1 MSESAKTIIKYFCDR
16 FLKLD
21 YYPTNLKTILDLEL
35 DKLRSIKDDEIKKFK
50 KIDIVSLRDLTK
62 LEDYGYENLIE
73 KMHFEKTT
81 LKNALI
87 ASTLISNAWNK
98 RNLYLKKQK
107 LKVVVAGL
115 DFAGKTSLI
124 NRLINDYNYNDL
136 ANLEP
141 TIGANVEEYQS
152 DKLDLILWDL
162 GGQKDHVDEYLA
174 SPERFFIQ
182 VDILIFVIDSQDDVR
197 YLEAVKY
204 LKDITDILEFL
215 KENPFIVVLL
225 NKADFDIRE
234 DPDFQIKLEYLADKI
249 SEIFKKSE
257 NPWNFEI
264 IPTSIYNYYSNQP
277 EIVKSIKNIFS
288 KGKEETDKEI
298 VIPDIEEKFQKILD
312 LNLKLMDKFVS
323 ELSEIKRA
331 LLRLNPSDISQSLF
345 SVPFKKVQPDYI
357 SPDLKSNG
365 KSKKKKKKAK
375 IDEFQRKKK
384 PKKGSGPPKPLS
396 THPSLKIEEEKVV
409 QGDKLTRE
417 KLEKVKASLKSES
430 QISKMSSSPPT
441 APLTTPKQDEINLNS
456 LKPPLPPP
464 PPPRISTSGNIRS
477 TSPRGQVLSELKEM
491 FLKRGLVNRYDL

>member
-16 FLKLD
+16 FLDLD
-21 YYPTNLKTILDLEL
+21 YYPTDLKTILDLEL

-62 LEDYGYENLIE
+62 LEDYGFENLIE
-73 KMHFEKTT
+73 KTHIKQST

-87 ASTLISNAWNK
+87 ASKLISNAWKK
-98 RNLYLKKQK
+98 RNLYLKSQK
-107 LKVVVAGL
+107 MKVVVAGL

-152 DKLDLILWDL
+152 DKLNLILWDL
-162 GGQKDHVDEYLA
+162 GGQKDHINEYLE

-182 VDILIFVIDSQDDVR
+182 IDILIFVIDSQDDVR
-197 YLEAVKY
+197 YLDALKY
-204 LKDITDILEFL
+204 LKDVTGILEFL
-215 KENPFIVVLL
+215 KESPFIVVLL

-234 DPDFQIKLEYLADKI
+234 DPDFQIKLEYLTDKI

-257 NPWNFEI
+257 TPWNFEI
-264 IPTSIYNYYSNQP
+264 IPTSIYNYYSDQP

-288 KGKEETDKEI
+288 KEKEEKDKEI
-298 VIPDIEEKFQKILD
+298 VIPNIEEKFQKILD

-331 LLRLNPSDISQSLF
+331 LFRLTPSDISHSLF
-345 SVPFKKVQPDYI
+345 SVPFEKVKTDYI
-357 SPDLKSNG
+357 TPVLESNEKVKRG
-365 KSKKKKKKAK
+365 KKKAK
-375 IDEFQRKKK
+375 FDETQKKK
-384 PKKGSGPPKPLS
+384 KKKGSGPPKPLHS
-396 THPSLKIEEEKVV
+396 NPSLKSQEKKIIKNK
-409 QGDKLTRE
+409 KLTTE
-417 KLEKVKASLKSES
+417 QIEQVKASLKPKS
-430 QISKMSSSPPT
+430 QLSQLSSSPPT
-441 APLTTPKQDEINLNS
+441 ASKQEEINLAS
-456 LKPPLPPP
+456 LKPPP
-464 PPPRISTSGNIRS
+464 PPPPPSSPQISISGNLRS

-491 FLKRGLVNRYDL
+491 FLKRGLVNYYDV

>member
-1 MSESAKTIIKYFCDR
+1 MSESANTIIKYFSDR
-16 FLKLD
+16 FLDLD
-21 YYPTNLKTILDLEL
+21 HYPTNLKAVLDLDL
-35 DKLRSIKDDEIKKFK
+35 GKLKGIKKEEIEKFK
-50 KIDIVSLRDLTK
+50 KIDIVNLRDLTK

-162 GGQKDHVDEYLA
+162 GGQRDHVDEYLA

-197 YLEAVKY
+197 YLNAVKY
-204 LKDITDILEFL
+204 LNDIIDILEFL

-249 SEIFKKSE
+249 SEIFEKSE

-288 KGKEETDKEI
+288 KGKEETDKE
-298 VIPDIEEKFQKILD
+298 VVLPDIEEKFQKILD

-323 ELSEIKRA
+323 ELSEIKQA
-331 LLRLNPSDISQSLF
+331 LLRLNPSDISHSLF
-345 SVPFKKVQPDYI
+345 SVPFEKVKPDYVT
-357 SPDLKSNG
+357 PTTKVDE
-365 KSKKKKKKAK
+365 KSKKKKKKVK
-375 IDEFQRKKK
+375 GIESQKKK
-384 PKKGSGPPKPLS
+384 KYKKGSGPPKPLA
-396 THPSLKIEEEKVV
+396 THPSIQLNEQKIAKNEKLTSEKIEEI
-409 QGDKLTRE
+409 
-417 KLEKVKASLKSES
+417 KASLKSEP
-430 QISKMSSSPPT
+430 QIPQKPSGPPT
-441 APLTTPKQDEINLNS
+441 APAPIKQNGININS
-456 LKPPLPPP
+456 LKPPPPP
-464 PPPRISTSGNIRS
+464 PKISTNRKMQSLPKRTEII
-477 TSPRGQVLSELKEM
+477 SELKDM
-491 FLKRGLVNRYDL
+491 FIKRGLTSRYDI